1 LTSVI
6 LFSIRVLFSV
16 EIKCLGTKKTT
27 KIFTAKQKFI
37 ISGHK
42 MLIFIYKS
50 VNISVRRKIDLKGG
64 NKLNGSPSAHVAEKC
79 P

>member
-1 LTSVI
+1 
-6 LFSIRVLFSV
+6 
-16 EIKCLGTKKTT
+16 
-27 KIFTAKQKFI
+27 
-37 ISGHK
+37 